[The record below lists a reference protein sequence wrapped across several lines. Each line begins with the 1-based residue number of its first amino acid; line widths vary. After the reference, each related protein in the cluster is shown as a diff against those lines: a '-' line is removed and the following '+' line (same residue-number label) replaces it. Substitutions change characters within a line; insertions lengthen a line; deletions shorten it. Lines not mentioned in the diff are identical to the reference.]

1 MKQPTEPTGNPLD
14 YRCPACGL
22 FPGRRCI
29 TSRGKAHKQ
38 RIEVANG
45 TRRMVPDDAPDPN
58 KGFRDFI
65 AQAIADQEAQ
75 ARSRARKAHLLATLH

>member
-1 MKQPTEPTGNPLD
+1 MKQSTEPTGN
-14 YRCPACGL
+14 
-22 FPGRRCI
+22 
-29 TSRGKAHKQ
+29 

-65 AQAIADQEAQ
+65 AQALADQEAQ
-75 ARSRARKAHLLATLH
+75 ARSRARRAHLP

>member
-1 MKQPTEPTGNPLD
+1 MKQPTEPSGNPLD

-22 FPGRRCI
+22 FPGQRCI

-38 RIEVANG
+38 RVDVAAG

-58 KGFRDFI
+58 KWLKDFVG
-65 AQAIADQEAQ
+65 QAIADQERQ
-75 ARSRARKAHLLATLH
+75 ARSRARKARLMSTLH